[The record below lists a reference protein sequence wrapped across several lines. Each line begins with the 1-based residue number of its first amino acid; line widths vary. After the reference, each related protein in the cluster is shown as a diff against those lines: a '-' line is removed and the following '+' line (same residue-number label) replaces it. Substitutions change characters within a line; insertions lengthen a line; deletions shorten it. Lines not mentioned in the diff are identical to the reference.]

1 MTNRVDICKLK
12 NSSAWEYRIYIKGVR
27 GHAKSYILYSSPR
40 TVRRAAIVV
49 GLAGGWRV
57 FDCTKGSINRRQ
69 IWPDR
74 P

>member
-12 NSSAWEYRIYIKGVR
+12 NSSNWEYRIYIKGVR
-27 GHAKSYILYSSPR
+27 GYAQSRRLYESMR
-40 TVRRAAIVV
+40 GVCRAAIRI
-49 GLAGGWRV
+49 GLAGGWPV
-57 FDCTKGSINRRQ
+57 YDCTKGVINRRM